1 MYRYK
6 PVYELTYWLKPD
18 SQVVAYD
25 SGTKRARQM
34 LTILE
39 SILPYF
45 LRDLVRDKSD
55 TKNVRDT
62 IQHLTVAMKALINNC
77 DELTK

>member
-1 MYRYK
+1 
-6 PVYELTYWLKPD
+6 
-18 SQVVAYD
+18 
-25 SGTKRARQM
+25 M

-39 SILPYF
+39 SILPFF
-45 LRDLVRDKSD
+45 LRDLVRDKTD
-55 TKNVRDT
+55 HKYVRET